1 VRVESRSFWSVGGLV
16 RRAGWLGAH
25 PSAAGRGWWVLWC
38 GWWFLWLGG
47 FCDLGLA
54 GGVQQWLAG
63 LEARCLFDLRW
74 RGNGTGA
81 VVAVGGGWV
90 AALWRWRSWDFF
102 VFVFAAVNLLNALNI
117 CSAGELRAEPRAM
130 RLVNHPFRLDSPR
143 LLSYLTSMRVLTLA
157 VTPAISTTFLEHDLF
172 LYRFC
177 HRRKLQLR
185 LCPGETL
192 HRERSGLTTTCGC
205 LFGFVYK
212 KKPTYLERFIREES
226 SQRAP
231 PPPFFLWMYI
241 TAHNPL

>member
-1 VRVESRSFWSVGGLV
+1 MRVESRSFWSVGGLV

-38 GWWFLWLGG
+38 GWGFLWLGG

-54 GGVQQWLAG
+54 GGVQQWLVG

-74 RGNGTGA
+74 GGNGTGA

-102 VFVFAAVNLLNALNI
+102 VFVFAGVNLLNALNI

-130 RLVNHPFRLDSPR
+130 RLVNHPFRLDSQR

-157 VTPAISTTFLEHDLF
+157 VTPAISTTFWNTIYFYAASATAGNLSYDCARGRHRTVSAAASRRHVDASLGLFARKGPRSLRDLAEKRA
-172 LYRFC
+172 LS
-177 HRRKLQLR
+177 L
-185 LCPGETL
+185 
-192 HRERSGLTTTCGC
+192 
-205 LFGFVYK
+205 
-212 KKPTYLERFIREES
+212 I
-226 SQRAP
+226 QR
-231 PPPFFLWMYI
+231 I
-241 TAHNPL
+241 NHK